1 MADRL
6 TSVDPATGETL
17 WDGPTASAED
27 VDAALAR
34 ALRAMP
40 DWAGRPTGEHDEI
53 VRSFASRLETDREE
67 LARVIA
73 TETGKPLWEAGTE
86 VAAMIGKIE
95 HSIRSRDQRAG
106 TVHADVGGVA
116 SVVRHRPHGVAAVL
130 GPYNFPGHLPNGHIV
145 PALLAGN
152 AVVFKPSELT
162 PWVGEEMRLRWLA
175 AGLPPDLFQVV
186 QGGRPTGEAL
196 VGSPR
201 IDALLFTGSA
211 ATGQALHRQL
221 AGRTEVLLAL
231 EMGGNNP
238 LVVRP
243 VDDLDAAVHLTV
255 QSAFLTAGQ
264 RCTCAR
270 RVVVP
275 AGEWGDRFVDRLV
288 WAAESIVV
296 GAPFDEPPPF
306 CGPLISAAAADGLMR
321 AHHLLVEAGGRS
333 LLPMERG
340 EHGFVT
346 PALVDVTGCDVPD
359 EEWFGPLVQIHRVD
373 SLDRAI
379 EVANDTRFGL
389 AAGIITDEQAEW
401 DEFLVR
407 SRAGIVN
414 RNRPTTGASSAAP
427 FGGIGHSG
435 NHRPA
440 AFYAA
445 DFCAYPVA
453 SLVSD
458 RAVRPDQVG
467 PGLPW

>member
-1 MADRL
+1 MADTL
-6 TSVDPATGETL
+6 ASVDPATGETV
-17 WDGPTASAED
+17 WDGPIASADD
-27 VDAALAR
+27 VDAVLER
-34 ALRAMP
+34 AQTGLP
-40 DWAGRPTGEHDEI
+40 DWARRPVVERDAV
-53 VRSFASRLETDREE
+53 VRAYAAQLETDRGH

-73 TETGKPLWEAGTE
+73 TETGKPLWEAHTE
-86 VAAMIGKIE
+86 VGAMIGKIE

-106 TVHADVGGVA
+106 TVHTDMGGVA
-116 SVVRHRPHGVAAVL
+116 SVVRHRPHGVTAVL

-175 AGLPPDLFQVV
+175 AGLPADLLQVV
-186 QGGRPTGEAL
+186 QGARPTGEAL

-238 LVVRP
+238 LIVRP
-243 VDDLDAAVHLTV
+243 IDDVDAAVHLTV

-270 RVVVP
+270 RVIVP
-275 AGEWGDRFVDRLV
+275 EGEWGDRFLDRLV

-296 GAPFDEPPPF
+296 GAPFDEPQPF
-306 CGPLISAAAADGLMR
+306 CGPVISTAAADGLME
-321 AHHLLVEAGGRS
+321 AQQLLVDAGGKP

-346 PALVDVTGCDVPD
+346 PAVVDVTGCDVPD
-359 EEWFGPLVQIHRVD
+359 EEWFGPLLQIHRSS
-373 SLDRAI
+373 SLDRSI
-379 EVANDTRFGL
+379 DVANNTRFGL
-389 AAGIITDEQAEW
+389 AAGIVTDDPAEW
-401 DEFLVR
+401 DEFLLR

-445 DFCAYPVA
+445 DFTAYPVA

-458 RAVRPDQVG
+458 AVELPDQVG

>member
-1 MADRL
+1 MVDTL
-6 TSVDPATGETL
+6 TSVDPATGETV
-17 WDGPTASAED
+17 WDGPIASADD
-27 VDAALAR
+27 VDAALGR
-34 ALRAMP
+34 AGAAVP
-40 DWAGRPTGEHDEI
+40 DWARRPVDERDGV
-53 VRSFASRLETDREE
+53 VRAFAAQLESDREH

-73 TETGKPLWEAGTE
+73 TETGKPRWEADTE
-86 VAAMIGKIE
+86 VGAMIGKIE

-106 TVHADVGGVA
+106 TVRSDVGGVA

-162 PWVGEEMRLRWLA
+162 PMVGEEMGRCWLA
-175 AGLPPDLFQVV
+175 AGLPADLLQVV
-186 QGGRPTGEAL
+186 QGGRATGEAL

-243 VDDLDAAVHLTV
+243 VEDLDAAVHLTV
-255 QSAFLTAGQ
+255 QSAFLTTGQ

-275 AGEWGDRFVDRLV
+275 VGEWGDRFVDRLL
-288 WAAESIVV
+288 WAAGSIVV
-296 GAPFDEPPPF
+296 GAPFDEPQPF
-306 CGPLISAAAADGLMR
+306 CGPVISDAAADGLVR
-321 AHHLLVEAGGRS
+321 AQDLLVEAGGRP

-340 EHGFVT
+340 DHGFVT
-346 PALVDVTGCDVPD
+346 PAVIDVTGCEVPD
-359 EEWFGPLVQIHRVD
+359 EEWFGPLLQIHRAD
-373 SLDRAI
+373 SLERSID
-379 EVANDTRFGL
+379 VANDTRFGL
-389 AAGIITDEQAEW
+389 AAGIITDDASEW
-401 DEFLVR
+401 DEFLAR

-458 RAVRPDQVG
+458 TVALPEQVG

>member
-1 MADRL
+1 MADTL
-6 TSVDPATGETL
+6 TSADPATGETV
-17 WDGPTASAED
+17 WEGPIASVGD
-27 VDAALAR
+27 VHAALER
-34 ALRAMP
+34 AQAALP
-40 DWAGRPTGEHDEI
+40 DWARRPVDERDAV
-53 VRSFASRLETDREE
+53 VRSFAAQLEADRER

-86 VAAMIGKIE
+86 VGAMIGKIE

-106 TVHADVGGVA
+106 TVSSEAGGVD

-162 PWVGEEMRLRWLA
+162 PMVGEEMGRCWLA
-175 AGLPPDLFQVV
+175 AGLPSDLLQVV

-196 VGSPR
+196 VGSPH

-211 ATGQALHRQL
+211 STGQALHRQL

-238 LVVRP
+238 LIVRP
-243 VDDLDAAVHLTV
+243 VEDLDAAVHLTV
-255 QSAFLTAGQ
+255 QSAFLTTGQ

-288 WAAESIVV
+288 WAAGSIVV
-296 GAPFDEPPPF
+296 GAPFDEPQPF
-306 CGPLISAAAADGLMR
+306 CGPLISAAAADGLMGIQQ
-321 AHHLLVEAGGRS
+321 LLLEAGGQPR
-333 LLPMERG
+333 LAMERG

-346 PALVDVTGCDVPD
+346 PAVIDVTGCDVPD
-359 EEWFGPLVQIHRVD
+359 EEWFGPLIQIHRTD
-373 SLDRAI
+373 SLERSID
-379 EVANDTRFGL
+379 VANDTRFGL
-389 AAGIITDEQAEW
+389 AAGIITDDANEW
-401 DEFLVR
+401 DEFLAR

-458 RAVRPDQVG
+458 AVVLPDQVG

>member
-1 MADRL
+1 MADILR
-6 TSVDPATGETL
+6 SVDPATGATL
-17 WDGPTASAED
+17 WGGPVAPADD
-27 VDAALAR
+27 VEAALGRAR
-34 ALRAMP
+34 VAAI
-40 DWAGRPTGEHDEI
+40 DWARRPADERDA
-53 VRSFASRLETDREE
+53 VARGFARCLEADRAE

-73 TETGKPLWEAGTE
+73 LETGKPMWEAGTE
-86 VAAMIGKIE
+86 VGAMVGKIE

-106 TVHADVGGVA
+106 TVHADVGGVT

-162 PWVGEEMRLRWLA
+162 PWVGEEMRMRWLA
-175 AGLPPDLFQVV
+175 AGLPPDVLQVV

-211 ATGQALHRQL
+211 ATGRALHRQL

-243 VDDLDAAVHLTV
+243 VDDLDAAVHLVV

-275 AGEWGDRFVDRLV
+275 AGAWGDRFVDRLV
-288 WAAESIVV
+288 WAADSIVV
-296 GAPFDEPPPF
+296 GGPFDEPPPY
-306 CGPLISAAAADGLMR
+306 CGPLISTEAADGLMR
-321 AHHLLVEAGGRS
+321 VQQLLVDAGGRR
-333 LLPMERG
+333 LLAMQRG

-346 PALVDVTGCDVPD
+346 PAVIDVTGCDVPD
-359 EEWFGPLVQIHRVD
+359 EEWFGPLVQVHRVA

-389 AAGIITDEQAEW
+389 AAGIITNDPAEW
-401 DEFLVR
+401 DEFLLR

-427 FGGIGHSG
+427 FGGVGHSG

-440 AFYAA
+440 ASYAA
-445 DFCAYPVA
+445 DFCAHPVA

-458 RAVRPDQVG
+458 AVVLPDQVA

>member
-1 MADRL
+1 MYKRQA
-6 TSVDPATGETL
+6 
-17 WDGPTASAED
+17 
-27 VDAALAR
+27 
-34 ALRAMP
+34 P
-40 DWAGRPTGEHDEI
+40 DWARRPADDRDQ
-53 VRSFASRLETDREE
+53 VARDFARQLDADRDE
-67 LARVIA
+67 LASVIA
-73 TETGKPLWEAGTE
+73 TETGKPMWEAGTE
-86 VAAMIGKIE
+86 VGAMIGKIE
-95 HSIRSRDQRAG
+95 HSIRSRDRRAG
-106 TVHADVGGVA
+106 IVHADVGGVA

-152 AVVFKPSELT
+152 TVVFKPSELT
-162 PWVGEEMRLRWLA
+162 PWVGEEMRSRWLA
-175 AGLPPDLFQVV
+175 AGLPDDVLQVV
-186 QGGRPTGEAL
+186 QGGRRTGEAL
-196 VGSPR
+196 VGSPQ

-211 ATGQALHRQL
+211 STGRSLHRQL

-275 AGEWGDRFVDRLV
+275 EGEWGDRFVDRLV
-288 WAAESIVV
+288 WAAGSIVV

-306 CGPLISAAAADGLMR
+306 CGPLISAAAADGLMG
-321 AHHLLVEAGGRS
+321 AQQVLVEAGGRP
-333 LLPMERG
+333 LLPKERG
-340 EHGFVT
+340 QHGFDT
-346 PALVDVTGCDVPD
+346 PAVIDVTGCDVPD
-359 EEWFGPLVQIHRVD
+359 EERFGPLDQVHRAK

-389 AAGIITDEQAEW
+389 AAGIITDDAAEW
-401 DEFLVR
+401 DEFLAR
-407 SRAGIVN
+407 SRAGVVN

-445 DFCAYPVA
+445 DFCAHPVA
-453 SLVSD
+453 SLVGD
-458 RAVRPDQVG
+458 AVVFPDETA

>member
-6 TSVDPATGETL
+6 TSVDPATGESL
-17 WDGPTASAED
+17 WDGPIASAD
-27 VDAALAR
+27 AVAAALAR
-34 ALRAMP
+34 ARQAVP
-40 DWAGRPTGEHDEI
+40 DWARRPTEERDAV
-53 VRSFASRLETDREE
+53 VREFARQLEADRDQ

-73 TETGKPLWEAGTE
+73 TETGKPMWEAGAE
-86 VAAMIGKIE
+86 VGAMIGKIE
-95 HSIRSRDQRAG
+95 HSIRSRDERAG
-106 TVHADVGGVA
+106 TVNADVAGVA

-162 PWVGEEMRLRWLA
+162 PRVGEEMRHRWLA
-175 AGLPPDLFQVV
+175 AGLPADLFQLV

-196 VGSPR
+196 VGSPE

-221 AGRTEVLLAL
+221 AGRTELLLAL

-238 LVVRP
+238 LIVRP
-243 VDDLDAAVHLTV
+243 IDDLDAAVHLTV
-255 QSAFLTAGQ
+255 QSAFLTTGQ

-275 AGEWGDRFVDRLV
+275 DGEWGDRFVDRLV
-288 WAAESIVV
+288 WAAESIAV

-306 CGPLISAAAADGLMR
+306 CGPLISARAADDLM
-321 AHHLLVEAGGRS
+321 AAQQLLVDAGGRT
-333 LLPMERG
+333 LLPMKRG

-346 PALVDVTGCDVPD
+346 PAVIDVTGCDVPD
-359 EEWFGPLVQIHRVD
+359 EEWFGPLVQIHRAG
-373 SLDRAI
+373 SLDRSI
-379 EVANDTRFGL
+379 ELANDTRFGL
-389 AAGIITDEQAEW
+389 AAGIITDDPADW
-401 DEFLVR
+401 DEFLLR

-414 RNRPTTGASSAAP
+414 RNRPTTGASSGAP

-453 SLVSD
+453 SLASD
-458 RAVRPDQVG
+458 TAVLPDQVS